1 MQRDSGYTPHTISD
15 YLFAIKRF
23 FKFARCGNV
32 DKETPYPEEVRWIKT
47 ATKPNE
53 RKEPLFFTS
62 VEIEA
67 MIKAANNP
75 RDKAMVAV
83 GYEAGLRA
91 TELLTLNVGKAWFSM
106 TGAQGFTSRGGRQE
120 AGSSG

>member
-1 MQRDSGYTPHTISD
+1 M
-15 YLFAIKRF
+15 
-23 FKFARCGNV
+23 

-62 VEIEA
+62 AEIEA
-67 MIKAANNP
+67 MKKAANNL

-91 TELLTLNVGKAWFSM
+91 TELLTLNVGSVVFDAGS
-106 TGAQGFTSRGGRQE
+106 QGFTSKGEDRKQGRQADNLGE
-120 AGSSG
+120 HSSDIPRAASIEERAILSSLDN